1 MSQSIHMKTTIFDL
15 STEKEN
21 PINSIYGIS
30 LLEWLRVELTYQLI
44 ISKPE
49 AEDWG
54 WYSELD
60 YEGNHY
66 LIGSCA
72 LLEEGDDPTD
82 EIEWVFQVD
91 KNRSLK
97 EKLFG
102 RNRMSQSDSCFIFF
116 RDFFESYPEIKM
128 ISIE

>member
-1 MSQSIHMKTTIFDL
+1 MSQSIHMKTAIFDL

-30 LLEWLRVELTYQLI
+30 LLEWIRVELADQLI

-66 LIGSCA
+66 LIGSYA

-102 RNRMSQSDSCFIFF
+102 RNRMSQSDSCFILF
-116 RDFFESYPEIKM
+116 RKNFERHPEIEI